1 MPFQLA
7 AARRRLVFTSDNQF
21 ELYGVSTRSR
31 PKAAGTALRCRI
43 TPAAFQLA
51 AARRRLV
58 IFHASSTAPPGF
70 QLAAARR
77 RLVNM
82 EARQKGAEAVSTR
95 SRPKAAGSMTKLPR
109 AYSMSFNSQPPEGGW
124 LKVPVLTF

>member
-1 MPFQLA
+1 MNWTRCRFQLA
-7 AARRRLVFTSDNQF
+7 AARRRLDYIKNR
-21 ELYGVSTRSR
+21 E
-31 PKAAGTALRCRI
+31 KKMI
-43 TPAAFQLA
+43 KFQLA

>member
-1 MPFQLA
+1 MNLLFGTPF
-7 AARRRLVFTSDNQF
+7 T
-21 ELYGVSTRSR
+21 VSTHSR
-31 PKAAGTALRCRI
+31 PKAAGTNFIAWAR
-43 TPAAFQLA
+43 AFVFQL
-51 AARRRLV
+51 
-58 IFHASSTAPPGF
+58 T
-70 QLAAARR
+70 AARR